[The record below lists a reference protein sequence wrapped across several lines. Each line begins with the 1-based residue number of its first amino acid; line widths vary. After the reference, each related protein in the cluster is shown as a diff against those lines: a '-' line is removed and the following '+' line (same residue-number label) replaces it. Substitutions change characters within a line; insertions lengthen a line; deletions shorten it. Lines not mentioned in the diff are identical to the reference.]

1 MKMCAVRGQ
10 LSDVCWMCVVEHI
23 ENVHIQ
29 CEILK
34 KKIDEAECIVEDCM
48 WKVFSTGSIF
58 PFISDFKL
66 HVKAGK

>member
-1 MKMCAVRGQ
+1 
-10 LSDVCWMCVVEHI
+10 MCVVEYI

-29 CEILK
+29 CEIL

-48 WKVFSTGSIF
+48 WKVFSTGSVI

-66 HVKAGK
+66 TYEGTEIIAFPVKKNKII